1 MDRSVLDKIE
11 TEGDF
16 ALGMGI
22 AIGLFIAL
30 FAAGIALFVIEQN
43 KSHPSTPRRDVARDA
58 PAVSL
63 PVDVSVGTQTTRLSQ

>member
-1 MDRSVLDKIE
+1 MDRSALDKIE

-30 FAAGIALFVIEQN
+30 FAAGIALFVIEQG
-43 KSHPSTPRRDVARDA
+43 KSQPSTPRRDVARDA
-58 PAVSL
+58 TAVSL
-63 PVDVSVGTQTTRLSQ
+63 PVDAAVATQSTRLSQ